1 MELQGLL
8 SPRAGCSLVG
18 LGSQNGA
25 MLPLLSAWGVWGTQ
39 RGLPLRSNAIAQ
51 SPGSSLRL
59 SLCPQVSRNIP
70 LVGLD
75 GSMVGM

>member
-25 MLPLLSAWGVWGTQ
+25 MLPLLSAWGGWGTQ
-39 RGLPLRSNAIAQ
+39 RELPLRSNAIAQ
-51 SPGSSLRL
+51 SPGSFLAWY
-59 SLCPQVSRNIP
+59 Q
-70 LVGLD
+70 GQ
-75 GSMVGM
+75 